1 VVTLPLNCV
10 VPPVFVVKL
19 VAITLLNVVVP
30 MLFALIFP
38 KLVISPTLFVN
49 VIFPLL
55 TSRVKSLSPLT
66 LPLNN
71 IFPDVPVFK
80 LELAPR
86 VTSLVKV
93 IF

>member
-1 VVTLPLNCV
+1 
-10 VPPVFVVKL
+10 VVKL